1 MSPSPT
7 SSPVYFVYPCFSSL
21 FQSFLCIIFT
31 HSPLSLPNNL
41 QVLLFPEIA
50 LSLYSVFPLSF
61 LVLLYPQVTIHF
73 MHGLSF
79 PISTTVHFIYPFSS
93 FLYQSFIYPYFSFL
107 YKSSAS
113 FVRSLALFL
122 SSFLCLSVL
131 PAPPSLCLFCGFD
144 FLSALLSSFLPLEL
158 LYPNL
163 SGPHSPRL
171 SLLLARS
178 PAPSLPPPLSFSHLS
193 RACPRSLSHA
203 LSLCSRCSSEVSC
216 LKYSHTHT
224 HTHKLSKPNPHTRRP
239 SLVAP
244 ASLYTYSESC
254 ATFPLHLWNSS

>member
-50 LSLYSVFPLSF
+50 LYSVFPLSF

-122 SSFLCLSVL
+122 PL
-131 PAPPSLCLFCGFD
+131 SLCLACT
-144 FLSALLSSFLPLEL
+144 SLPLPFL
-158 LYPNL
+158 WVRFLV
-163 SGPHSPRL
+163 SPSVL
-171 SLLLARS
+171 I
-178 PAPSLPPPLSFSHLS
+178 PPS
-193 RACPRSLSHA
+193 
-203 LSLCSRCSSEVSC
+203 
-216 LKYSHTHT
+216 
-224 HTHKLSKPNPHTRRP
+224 
-239 SLVAP
+239 
-244 ASLYTYSESC
+244 
-254 ATFPLHLWNSS
+254 

>member
-1 MSPSPT
+1 VVRFHHSPSLLPLILISSSHFCLSGYLDVSVSPYSTIFNLLYPQVTRMSPSPT

-122 SSFLCLSVL
+122 PL
-131 PAPPSLCLFCGFD
+131 SLCLACT
-144 FLSALLSSFLPLEL
+144 SLPLPFL
-158 LYPNL
+158 WVRFLVSASVLIP
-163 SGPHSPRL
+163 
-171 SLLLARS
+171 
-178 PAPSLPPPLSFSHLS
+178 PS
-193 RACPRSLSHA
+193 
-203 LSLCSRCSSEVSC
+203 
-216 LKYSHTHT
+216 
-224 HTHKLSKPNPHTRRP
+224 
-239 SLVAP
+239 
-244 ASLYTYSESC
+244 
-254 ATFPLHLWNSS
+254 